1 MDNWNNG
8 YAAMPEKDNYT
19 LCFENKALDK
29 KVREHGG
36 NKWRKT
42 AKNWTISPVHVFEDT
57 ILLKCAKHTTQS
69 NA

>member
-1 MDNWNNG
+1 
-8 YAAMPEKDNYT
+8 MPEKDNYT

-42 AKNWTISPVHVFEDT
+42 AKS
-57 ILLKCAKHTTQS
+57 
-69 NA
+69 